1 MRTTAIRKLRFLAL
15 GTILLWPATTT
26 AQQAPVANN
35 YSGGEIGLRLGYG
48 LPFGEASQGNNLD
61 GGVSGQIP
69 LILDAGYRFNPN
81 VFAGILFG
89 YGFGQI
95 KDQNNGCNNANASCS
110 ASVIRLGLDV
120 LYRFV
125 PEQRFAPFVGVGAG
139 YEWFHF
145 QGGTSLL
152 GGVTAS
158 STVSGIEFVN
168 LQAGADYR
176 LSGNSVVGPFASFS
190 LGRFDNIS
198 TKVTTGNNTA
208 TTEGD
213 INNTA
218 MHEWLLIGV
227 RGAFSL

>member
-15 GTILLWPATTT
+15 GTILLAPVTAA
-26 AQQAPVANN
+26 AQQAPQAAS
-35 YSGGEIGLRLGYG
+35 YSGGELGLRLGYA
-48 LPFGEASQGNNLD
+48 LPFGESSQGSNLD
-61 GGVSGQIP
+61 NGVSAQIP

-81 VFAGILFG
+81 MFAGVFLG

-95 KDQNNGCNNANASCS
+95 KDQNNGCNNANANCS

-139 YEWFHF
+139 YEWFRL
-145 QGGTSLL
+145 QGATGIL
-152 GGVTAS
+152 GGLSGS
-158 STVSGIEFVN
+158 STVSGFEFLNV
-168 LQAGADYR
+168 QAGGDYR
-176 LSGNSVVGPFASFS
+176 LSGNSVIGPFASFS
-190 LGRFDNIS
+190 LGRFDNFS
-198 TKVTTGNNTA
+198 TKLTTGG
-208 TTEGD
+208 TTTTTSGD